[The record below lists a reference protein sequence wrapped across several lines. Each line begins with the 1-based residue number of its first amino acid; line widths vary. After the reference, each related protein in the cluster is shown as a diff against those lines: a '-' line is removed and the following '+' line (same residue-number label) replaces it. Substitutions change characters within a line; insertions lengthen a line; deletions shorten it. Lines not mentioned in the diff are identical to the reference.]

1 MDEIEFLKSLQSRK
15 KASNATPLRRKK
27 RDFVVKNGL
36 KKFNF
41 VAKDRFFNR
50 NSVK

>member
-36 KKFNF
+36 QK
-41 VAKDRFFNR
+41 
-50 NSVK
+50 